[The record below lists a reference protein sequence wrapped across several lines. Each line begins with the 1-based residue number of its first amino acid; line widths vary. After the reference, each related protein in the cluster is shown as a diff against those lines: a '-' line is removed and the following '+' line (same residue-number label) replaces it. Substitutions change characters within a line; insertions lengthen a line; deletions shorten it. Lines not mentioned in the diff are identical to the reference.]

1 MTDEDLESNRNAESL
16 SSFLDVLERKLSEE
30 DSSSLD
36 VPVTAAELAQSIRTM
51 NPHKSPGIDGFPACF
66 YQLDAPLFGEILRI
80 VFNDQGRKGILL
92 DFQRWSAISLLFKGG
107 DRRNPAN
114 YRPIALI
121 PVEVKA
127 LSRALAYRLSHVLP
141 SIVQPEQNGF
151 VKGRRIHD
159 HVVFLQDLQHYC
171 TTFSE
176 EAYAMF

>member
-1 MTDEDLESNRNAESL
+1 
-16 SSFLDVLERKLSEE
+16 
-30 DSSSLD
+30 
-36 VPVTAAELAQSIRTM
+36 
-51 NPHKSPGIDGFPACF
+51 
-66 YQLDAPLFGEILRI
+66 
-80 VFNDQGRKGILL
+80 
-92 DFQRWSAISLLFKGG
+92 GG

-151 VKGRRIHD
+151 VNGRRIHD

-176 EAYAMF
+176 EAYAMFLDFEKAYDRVNHNFMYQVLKKFNVGDQFINWVKLLYKNTKVSLNINGELTQPFYPTRGVKQGDPLSSMLFVLTIEPLESKVAGKYSTFFGLEQCHER